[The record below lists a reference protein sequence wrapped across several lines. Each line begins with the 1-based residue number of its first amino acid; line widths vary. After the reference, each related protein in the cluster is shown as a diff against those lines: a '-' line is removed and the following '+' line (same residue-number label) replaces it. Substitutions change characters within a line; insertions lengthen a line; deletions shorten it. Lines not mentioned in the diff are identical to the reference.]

1 MQARRS
7 NQTESLQDRIL
18 SFARG
23 IREQAALLSPGKE
36 KDDLLR
42 RARLADTASHLSDW
56 TNSPPSRSPK

>member
-7 NQTESLQDRIL
+7 NQTELLQDRIL

-36 KDDLLR
+36 K
-42 RARLADTASHLSDW
+42 TTCCGGQGWPTPHLI
-56 TNSPPSRSPK
+56 